1 MKILVL
7 YYSQTGQLKN
17 ILDSVT
23 ASIDN
28 CEIDYAPIE
37 LQEPYPFPWKT
48 FDAFFDAM
56 PESVLSIGKEIR
68 PIPKLEA
75 NNYDLILLG
84 LQPWFLSPS
93 VPITSFFQSK
103 YAPFLKDKPIITVIG
118 CRNMWLRALQHVKQY
133 FNEIGAQHVGNI
145 VLVDNNKNLT
155 STTTIAKW
163 LVTGDKGPYKKYP
176 EAGIIKKDID
186 EANRFGVIISQ
197 WLKDGM
203 PEDTLQDLLLQNN
216 AITIKPELVVMEQN
230 GAKQFPKWA
239 QKALSFGPPGTEKRT
254 KFLKKFKVALFISI
268 YILSP
273 ISSTLAKTQALIRKR
288 RTKKDISYY
297 KSVNY
302 IPNKI

>member
-7 YYSQTGQLKN
+7 YYSQTGQLRTILNSITSTIVDCN
-17 ILDSVT
+17 IDF
-23 ASIDN
+23 
-28 CEIDYAPIE
+28 APIE
-37 LQEPYPFPWKT
+37 LLEPYPFPWKT

-56 PESVLSIGKEIR
+56 PESVLSIGKEIK
-68 PIPKLEA
+68 PILELT
-75 NNYDLILLG
+75 NTDYDLIILG
-84 LQPWFLSPS
+84 FQPWFLSPS
-93 VPITSFFQSK
+93 VPITSFFKSK
-103 YAPFLKDKPIITVIG
+103 YASYLKDKPIITVIG

-163 LVTGDKGPYKKYP
+163 LVTGDKGPYKRYP

-186 EANRFGVIISQ
+186 EAKRFGPLISEWIKNGMQ
-197 WLKDGM
+197 ANALQATLLK
-203 PEDTLQDLLLQNN
+203 TK
-216 AITIKPELVVMEQN
+216 AVTIKPELVILEQN

-239 QKALSFGPPGTEKRT
+239 KKAISYGQPGSEKRR
-254 KFLKKFKVALFISI
+254 KFLIKFKIALFVSI

-273 ISSTLAKTQALIRKR
+273 ISGTIAKMQAFIKRAKTR
-288 RTKKDISYY
+288 KDIDYY
-297 KSVNY
+297 KSVHY